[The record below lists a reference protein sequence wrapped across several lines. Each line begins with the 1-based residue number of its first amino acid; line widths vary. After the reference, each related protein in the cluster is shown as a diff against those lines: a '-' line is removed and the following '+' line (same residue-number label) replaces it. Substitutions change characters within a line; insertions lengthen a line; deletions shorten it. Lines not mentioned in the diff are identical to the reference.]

1 MKRMILAVV
10 SALIVGQL
18 WSQEE
23 SGKDAVTPITGIPL
37 IGDEAPHFTAESTRG
52 TINFPADFG
61 HKWKILFSHPQ
72 DFTPV
77 CSSEIIE
84 LAYLK
89 KEFDELGVKLAV
101 VSTDEL
107 SMHEQWKKA
116 MESLSIDN
124 RGKVKID
131 FPIIEDANRV
141 IAREYGMLH
150 PKTGSN
156 RSVRGVF
163 IIDPDD
169 VIQAIY
175 FYPVNVGRSTDEI
188 LRTVSALQATR
199 HQLAATPVNWH
210 SGQDLMVTYHPRE
223 NGALTLDKP
232 PEGYYQK
239 AWFMWYKKAYDEN
252 SGTR

>member
-1 MKRMILAVV
+1 MIFVVV
-10 SALIVGQL
+10 SALIAGQL
-18 WSQEE
+18 WSQEKSE
-23 SGKDAVTPITGIPL
+23 TVTVSPVAGIPL
-37 IGDEAPHFTAESTRG
+37 IGEEAPHFTAESTSG
-52 TINFPADFG
+52 LVNFPGDYG

-89 KEFDELGVKLAV
+89 KDFDELGVKLAV
-101 VSTDEL
+101 VSVDEL
-107 SMHEQWKKA
+107 AMHEQWKKA
-116 MESLSIDN
+116 MESLNIDN
-124 RGKVKID
+124 RGQVKID
-131 FPIIEDANRV
+131 FPIIDDANRV

-156 RSVRGVF
+156 RAVRGVF

-169 VIQAIY
+169 IIQAIY
-175 FYPVNVGRSTDEI
+175 FYPANVGRSTDEI
-188 LRTVSALQATR
+188 IRTVTALQATR
-199 HQLAATPVNWH
+199 HQLAATPVNWR
-210 SGQDLMVTYHPRE
+210 SGQDLMVTYHPRDK
-223 NGALTLDKP
+223 NATTLDKP
-232 PEGYYQK
+232 PQGYYER